1 MRIKPVL
8 QQCCKKSFIFHRC
21 PFYLTLRY
29 ISFPG
34 KWHLFKPFRAA
45 YELWNSGF
53 TNTSVNY
60 LYECVYRC
68 WRTRWPWLA
77 AMDNECEKKRKIKKS
92 YIVTY
97 TFRDFCDIM
106 VSNPNRLLHQMSP
119 RVNRSWKQNKFRQQ
133 QDIPAMNKTSAY
145 IYEVSSPYIH
155 AVIRR
160 QFISPHSNENSALK
174 RGWNSCALY
183 YSPTSRLFHW
193 RLAFR
198 VNCSTRTKRL
208 WPSHLKA
215 NVSYWL

>member
-1 MRIKPVL
+1 MLQEKFHFLSLPVL
-8 QQCCKKSFIFHRC
+8 PHFKIYFFSWEMT
-21 PFYLTLRY
+21 P
-29 ISFPG
+29 
-34 KWHLFKPFRAA
+34 FKPFRAA

-77 AMDNECEKKRKIKKS
+77 AMDNECEKKRKTKKS

-145 IYEVSSPYIH
+145 IYEVPSSYIH
-155 AVIRR
+155 AFIRR
-160 QFISPHSNENSALK
+160 QFISPHSK
-174 RGWNSCALY
+174 
-183 YSPTSRLFHW
+183 
-193 RLAFR
+193 
-198 VNCSTRTKRL
+198 
-208 WPSHLKA
+208 
-215 NVSYWL
+215 

>member
-8 QQCCKKSFIFHRC
+8 QQCCKKSFIFYRC

-34 KWHLFKPFRAA
+34 KWHFFKPFRAA

-77 AMDNECEKKRKIKKS
+77 AMDNECEKKRKTKKS

-119 RVNRSWKQNKFRQQ
+119 LVNRSW
-133 QDIPAMNKTSAY
+133 NKTNF
-145 IYEVSSPYIH
+145 VSNRTYLPWTRHQPIFMKCLRLIFMPSF
-155 AVIRR
+155 VD
-160 QFISPHSNENSALK
+160 N
-174 RGWNSCALY
+174 
-183 YSPTSRLFHW
+183 LFH
-193 RLAFR
+193 L
-198 VNCSTRTKRL
+198 TLMKIPL
-208 WPSHLKA
+208 
-215 NVSYWL
+215 